1 MAGGVA
7 AGEGRGGQGLSGG
20 HRVRPGELP
29 HVREGWGQ
37 DWVGGI
43 PHGLESRGRE
53 GLDRRES
60 SYKVREHIHF
70 LPLAMVLPAFL
81 SAYEAL
87 VSVSGFCSIPA
98 PPTLTAV
105 QEVVHSCR
113 ELLGHFEAITPG
125 FGGGLSRLRR
135 LTLHGYVDG
144 SGDVDELVK
153 VWCGRILLLGC
164 GHSGA
169 CRACEEDGYRVCG
182 KRVH

>member
-113 ELLGHFEAITPG
+113 ELLGHLEALPPTG
-125 FGGGLSRLRR
+125 CGGGGLSRLRR
-135 LTLHGYVDG
+135 LSLHGYVDG
-144 SGDVDELVK
+144 SGDVDELAK
-153 VWCGRILLLGC
+153 VWSRLAVGLQPLGLC
-164 GHSGA
+164 LREGCVVGHSDA
-169 CRACEEDGYRVCG
+169 MQSL
-182 KRVH
+182 